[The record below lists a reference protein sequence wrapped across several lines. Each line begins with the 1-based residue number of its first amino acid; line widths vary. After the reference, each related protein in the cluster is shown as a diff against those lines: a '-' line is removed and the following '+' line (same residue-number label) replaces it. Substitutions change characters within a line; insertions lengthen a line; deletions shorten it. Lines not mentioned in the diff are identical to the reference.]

1 MTNPQPTIG
10 KATETDLDGILAL
23 QAANQVARGGA
34 LSAELPR
41 DRIAAMMGDMPLV
54 VARGEQGVLGFLMT
68 TTRAMNADFPI
79 IRAMFAAYPGSA
91 DAYVYGP
98 ICVAAS
104 ERGKG
109 LAQAL
114 FQELRRLQPGREGI
128 LFIRRDNDASIRAH
142 LRMGMR
148 EVAGFEMNGVEF
160 SVMSFIG

>member
-1 MTNPQPTIG
+1 MTNPQPAIG
-10 KATETDLDGILAL
+10 EATETDLDGILAP
-23 QAANQVARGGA
+23 QAANQVARGGT

-41 DRIAAMMGDMPLV
+41 ARIEAMMGDMPLV
-54 VARGEQGVLGFLMT
+54 VARGEQGVLGFLMS

-128 LFIRRDNDASIRAH
+128 LFIRRDNEASIRAH

-148 EVAGFEMNGVEF
+148 EVAGFEMNGVAF